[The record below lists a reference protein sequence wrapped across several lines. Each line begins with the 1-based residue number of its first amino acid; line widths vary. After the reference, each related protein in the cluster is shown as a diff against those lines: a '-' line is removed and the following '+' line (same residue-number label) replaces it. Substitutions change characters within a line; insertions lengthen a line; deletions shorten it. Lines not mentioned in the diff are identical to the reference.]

1 MEDAAVDVLALSLA
15 SFCTGVV
22 DAVVVSV
29 FVGVAGSV
37 KLCLCVFSV
46 LEEFL
51 FEIPKLVLLLVFF
64 VFSVLSV
71 FSV

>member
-1 MEDAAVDVLALSLA
+1 MEEAAVDVLALSLA

-22 DAVVVSV
+22 DPVVVSV
-29 FVGVAGSV
+29 FVGVAESV

-51 FEIPKLVLLLVFF
+51 FETRKLLLLS
-64 VFSVLSV
+64 SV
-71 FSV
+71 

>member
-1 MEDAAVDVLALSLA
+1 MLALSLA

-22 DAVVVSV
+22 DAVVPVVVSV

-46 LEEFL
+46 LEEVL
-51 FEIPKLVLLLVFF
+51 FETRKLVLLF
-64 VFSVLSV
+64 SV

>member
-1 MEDAAVDVLALSLA
+1 MEEAAVDVLALSLA

-46 LEEFL
+46 LEEVL
-51 FEIPKLVLLLVFF
+51 FETRKLVLLF
-64 VFSVLSV
+64 SV

>member
-1 MEDAAVDVLALSLA
+1 MKDAAVDGLALSLA

-22 DAVVVSV
+22 DAVVSV
-29 FVGVAGSV
+29 FVGVAESV
-37 KLCLCVFSV
+37 KLCLSVFSV